1 MIEENQGAGVAP
13 EAAQGGEGE
22 ADVNTRLAE
31 LEAELSKRDETIGSL
46 KRDLKDAK
54 KTKETAPSEKNEP
67 PESNVL
73 IEKAFL
79 RSAGITDK
87 EEVELALT
95 TAKKWDMSIDA
106 LVDDED
112 FKGKLEKHR
121 TAKSN
126 ALATSNIRG
135 DKGGGSAKDTPAYW
149 IAKGTAP
156 TADQV
161 PDRKTRAV
169 IARAMIAN
177 TKSGKKFYSD

>member
-1 MIEENQGAGVAP
+1 MIQENQGAPVAP
-13 EAAQGGEGE
+13 EVTEGGSE
-22 ADVNTRLAE
+22 AGDVNTRLAA

-54 KTKETAPSEKNEP
+54 KTKETVTSEKNEA
-67 PESNVL
+67 PESNTL
-73 IEKAFL
+73 LEKAFL

-87 EEVELALT
+87 EEVELALS

-121 TAKSN
+121 TTKSN

-135 DKGGGSAKDTPAYW
+135 DKSGGSAKDTPAYW

-161 PDRKTRAV
+161 PDRKTRAT